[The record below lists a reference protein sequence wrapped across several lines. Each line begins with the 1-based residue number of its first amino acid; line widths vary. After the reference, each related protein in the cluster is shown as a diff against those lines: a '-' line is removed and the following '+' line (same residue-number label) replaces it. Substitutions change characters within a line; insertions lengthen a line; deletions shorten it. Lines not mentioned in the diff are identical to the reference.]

1 MEIGKVR
8 DWNDEEAWGV
18 LDSAGTP
25 GGCFV
30 SFGSIRMEGYR
41 TLRPG
46 ATVHFEFEPARQDGY
61 AFLAT
66 AVWPEGV
73 EPGSPDPVPPEGPG
87 PGYSSSLEIDGRP
100 AG

>member
-1 MEIGKVR
+1 MEIGQVR
-8 DWNDEEAWGV
+8 DWNDEEGWGV

-30 SFGSIRMEGYR
+30 HMGSIRMEGYR

-46 ATVHFEFEPARQDGY
+46 ATVHFESEPARQDGY
-61 AFLAT
+61 DFFAT